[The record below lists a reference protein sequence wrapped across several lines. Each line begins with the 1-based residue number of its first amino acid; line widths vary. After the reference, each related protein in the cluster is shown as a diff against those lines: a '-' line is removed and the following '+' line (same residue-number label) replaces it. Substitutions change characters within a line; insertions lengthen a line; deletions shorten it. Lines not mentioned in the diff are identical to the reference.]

1 VNIGNP
7 NEYTVGQLAERIRA
21 MVDPNVGVRYLS
33 LPTDDPKVR
42 KPDITRA
49 RTILGWEP
57 AVALDE
63 GLTTTIAY
71 FRSLQEHGGLKPPP
85 VLTEAPEDR

>member
-1 VNIGNP
+1 MHQPVNIGNP
-7 NEYTVGQLAERIRA
+7 NEYTVGQLAERIQA

-57 AVALDE
+57 AR
-63 GLTTTIAY
+63 GP
-71 FRSLQEHGGLKPPP
+71 G
-85 VLTEAPEDR
+85 